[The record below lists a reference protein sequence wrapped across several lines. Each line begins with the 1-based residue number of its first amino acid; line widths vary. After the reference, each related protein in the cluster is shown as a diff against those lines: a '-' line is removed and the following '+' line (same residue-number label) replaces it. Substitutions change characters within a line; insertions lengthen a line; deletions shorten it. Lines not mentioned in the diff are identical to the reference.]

1 MDLLSIFLHNLFSF
15 ILIISLIV
23 FIHEFGHYFVAKL
36 CGVKI
41 EEFSIGFGK
50 ELFGF
55 FDKSKTKWK
64 FCILPFG
71 GYVKMYGDKNQ
82 ASVPDY
88 EIVKKMSAHE
98 RKISFI
104 GKNVYQR
111 FAIVIAGPV
120 ANFLLAILLMTLLF
134 YKNGLNVVEPIVNDV
149 VADSPAMDAGLKKGD
164 KILKVNGQEIQ
175 DFTDIR
181 TIVLTGLEP
190 VISLE
195 ILRDNNEII
204 IKNVEPKLISQKDIF
219 GDENKVRTIGVVADK
234 LTTIDLNLWQSFL
247 QSNKEVASISVSILK
262 TLGQLITGQRSVK
275 ELGGPVKIAK
285 YSGKTVDIGLEM
297 VIWFMAMISIN
308 LGVMNLLPI
317 PVLDGGHLFYY
328 IIEAIRGKA
337 LPVKIQNYGYN
348 FGLAIVLSLM
358 VFTTI
363 NDIIN
368 LIW

>member
-41 EEFSIGFGK
+41 IEFSIGFGK

-55 FDKSKTKWK
+55 LDKSKTKWK

-88 EIVKKMSAHE
+88 EAVKNMSAYDCKH
-98 RKISFI
+98 SFI
-104 GKNVYQR
+104 SKNVYQR
-111 FAIVIAGPV
+111 FAIVVAGPM
-120 ANFLLAILLMTLLF
+120 ANFIFAILLMTFLF
-134 YKNGLNVVEPIVNDV
+134 YKNGINVVEPIVNEV
-149 VADSPAMDAGLKKGD
+149 VADSPALLADIKKGD

-175 DFTDIR
+175 DFTDIK
-181 TIVLTGLEP
+181 TIVLTGVEP
-190 VISLE
+190 VINFE
-195 ILRDNNEII
+195 ILRDNKII
-204 IKNVEPKLISQKDIF
+204 VKNIEPKLIAQKDVF
-219 GDENKVRTIGVVADK
+219 GEENKVRTIGIIAENLSK
-234 LTTIDLNLWQSFL
+234 IELNLWQSFVH
-247 QSNKEVASISVSILK
+247 SNKEVVSISASILK

-328 IIEAIRGKA
+328 IIEAIRGKT
-337 LPVKIQNYGYN
+337 LSIKIQNYGYN

-358 VFTTI
+358 LFTTI

-368 LIW
+368 LFG

>member
-15 ILIISLIV
+15 IFIISLIV
-23 FIHEFGHYFVAKL
+23 FIHEYGHYIVAKF
-36 CGVKI
+36 CGVRI

-55 FDKSKTKWK
+55 KDKSKTKWK

-88 EIVKKMSAHE
+88 EVVKKMSAHE

-111 FAIVIAGPV
+111 FAIVFAGPL
-120 ANFLLAILLMTLLF
+120 ANFILAILLMTFLF
-134 YKNGLNVVEPIVNDV
+134 YRNGLNIVEPVVSDV
-149 VADSPAMDAGLKKGD
+149 VADSSAFEAGLKKGD
-164 KILKVNGQEIQ
+164 KILKVNNQEIQ
-175 DFTDIR
+175 DFSEIKA
-181 TIVLTGLEP
+181 IVLTGLEP
-190 VISLE
+190 VITLE
-195 ILRDNNEII
+195 ILRENGEII
-204 IKNVEPKLISQKDIF
+204 TKEVAPKLTSQKDVF
-219 GDENKVRTIGVVADK
+219 GDENKVRTIGIIADK
-234 LTTIDLNLWQSFL
+234 FSSIELNLWQSFV
-247 QSNKEVASISVSILK
+247 QSNKEVVRISASILK

-285 YSGKTVDIGLEM
+285 YSGKTMDIGLEM

-328 IIEAIRGKA
+328 IIEAVRGKA

-358 VFTTI
+358 AFTTI

-368 LIW
+368 LFW